1 MPPQTRRRLAQS
13 VKTGRKMG
21 RRAASRNEEMAHM
34 PQGTNPSSERV
45 EPRPEAPRLE
55 MIEQTNSKLPE
66 APRLEMIQQTNSKL
80 PIEEQGTNTSR
91 KRPKRSDAVVRRSLR
106 IQDSIV
112 PTQNQNMEH
121 VIEDTT
127 VSEGENEDEQPA
139 HKMHGSTSGEKSLEE
154 KVNYLVQLLDTM
166 NLKARNKNS
175 DFCESPAS
183 MYKSLY
189 ADSQKIKALE
199 TENHQLSLK
208 LEVALAKLE
217 AYENGTRAFSEMA
230 DKLKDLILVSNLAKA
245 TETAVN
251 LSSQTA
257 RGACS
262 RKKKT
267 ALGVVDPQEDV
278 LSHLINP
285 KGPTVEGPKTAAKR
299 KK

>member
-1 MPPQTRRRLAQS
+1 MPPKAKHRLAQS
-13 VKTGRKMG
+13 VKKREKDMG

-45 EPRPEAPRLE
+45 EPQPEAPRLE

-80 PIEEQGTNTSR
+80 PIEEQGTKTSR
-91 KRPKRSDAVVRRSLR
+91 KRPKCSGAVVRRSLR

-112 PTQNQNMEH
+112 PTENQNMEH

-154 KVNYLVQLLDTM
+154 KEIISFW
-166 NLKARNKNS
+166 ARNKNS

-262 RKKKT
+262 RKKKP
-267 ALGVVDPQEDV
+267 ARGVVAPQEDV

-285 KGPTVEGPKTAAKR
+285 KGPTVEGPKIAAKR